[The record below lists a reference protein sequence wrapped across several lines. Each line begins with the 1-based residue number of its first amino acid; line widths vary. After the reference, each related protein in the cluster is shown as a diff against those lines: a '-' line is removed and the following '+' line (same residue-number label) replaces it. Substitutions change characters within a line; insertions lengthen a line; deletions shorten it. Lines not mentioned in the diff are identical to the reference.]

1 MHFNQWKR
9 REFITLLGGAAA
21 WPMPVRAQQ
30 SAKLP
35 TIGFMGT
42 TTPSVWQPWTA
53 AFVQRLRELGWIEGR
68 TVAIEYRWAE
78 GRADR
83 WGEIAT
89 EFARLKVDIVVTA
102 GVAAVNAAKQ
112 AMPTTPIVFPLANDP
127 VSAGVVASL
136 ARPGGNVTGLATL
149 LPDTV
154 GKRLELLRE
163 IIPALR
169 RLGVM
174 TNIGFPEAVQEM
186 DTVGPLAKTIGLE
199 VLALEIRRG
208 EDIAPAFEQLN
219 GRAQALYV
227 CPDPLVFINRLH
239 INTLAQGARLPT
251 MVGYRDFVKAGALVS
266 YGPDVPSMF
275 RRAGDYVDKIL
286 RGAKPAD
293 IPIEQPTKFDLALNL
308 ITAKALGLDVP
319 PTLLARADE
328 VIE

>member
-1 MHFNQWKR
+1 MR
-9 REFITLLGGAAA
+9 RRDFIAAFGGAAA
-21 WPMPVRAQQ
+21 TWPLPARAQQ
-30 SAKLP
+30 STKLP

-68 TVAIEYRWAE
+68 TVSIEYRWAE

-83 WGEIAT
+83 WGEIAA
-89 EFARLKVDIVVTA
+89 ELARLKVDIVVTA

-112 AMPTTPIVFPLANDP
+112 AMPSTPIVFPIANDP
-127 VSAGVVASL
+127 VSAGVVVSL
-136 ARPGGNVTGLATL
+136 ARPGGNVTGLANL
-149 LPDTV
+149 LLDTV

-239 INTLAQGARLPT
+239 ISTLAQGARLPT

-266 YGPDVPSMF
+266 YGPDVPGMF
-275 RRAGDYVDKIL
+275 RRGGDYVDKIL
-286 RGAKPAD
+286 RGAKPGD
-293 IPIEQPTKFDLALNL
+293 IPVEQPTKFDLALNL

-319 PTLLARADE
+319 PSLLARADE